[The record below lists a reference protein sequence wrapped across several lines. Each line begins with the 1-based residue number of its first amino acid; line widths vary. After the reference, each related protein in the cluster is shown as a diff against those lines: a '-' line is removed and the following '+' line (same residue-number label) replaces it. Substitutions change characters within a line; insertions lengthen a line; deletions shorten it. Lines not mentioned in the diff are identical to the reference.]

1 MSKVQTVETVSIN
14 ELRRI
19 IPLIASEITP
29 VIQSEPGCGK
39 TSLLAMI
46 AEDNGDKWRSPAD
59 GMSIA
64 GDKYDYIYIDCPV
77 KDMSDIGMT
86 IPNHTTQTLEYY
98 VSSLFNLNDPKPKVI
113 LADEFMKSPKLLQ
126 VVFTRLFLERMAGDK
141 PLPRGSL
148 VFATSN
154 NAGDGVGDSM
164 LAHAG
169 NRVCIMRMAKPNVN
183 EWLEWAGQTVTI
195 GDKVQ
200 ARVSR
205 VIRAAVAMFPRCLAS
220 YTTGDQNDN
229 PYIFKPSMSSLSFV
243 SPRSLAKADV
253 IVRNRDAIG
262 ENGTKVALA
271 GTVGASFAG
280 DMAAFISMEKS
291 LIDVKDI
298 VKSPEDIP
306 MPKDISAQLM
316 IMFQAVDVLET
327 QDQLTKF
334 MMFVE
339 RIPSSEVQ
347 GVFFTMMMRNT
358 KSIRLARNN
367 AKIAEWAKNN
377 HELF

>member
-59 GMSIA
+59 GTSIA

-183 EWLEWAGQTVTI
+183 EWLEWAGQTVTV

-298 VKSPEDIP
+298 VKSPESIP